1 MLLNTGKKE
10 YRIVREVLLGELN
23 DVYVCQD
30 RDCSGEKSREESRAP
45 YKTVWIVRDRR
56 IAKELMG
63 TLGDACE
70 EYFMHNE
77 SAGFVFPYG
86 GERPLDRFY
95 LNAVQAGGGSEA
107 RIWLELAV
115 RCMTSKLTP
124 PVLNLILKQ
133 EQVHIAAD
141 GTIWFGYFLDLSE
154 YDAKAGEKEN
164 AALCAAY
171 IVRLIGL
178 EDAWKE
184 PVKAGQLKRLQT
196 KKLLTKKL
204 DRHKYQEF
212 IQLYGDIKM
221 MLKEEGSGN
230 KKERLKAYMT
240 ARQDLIYRLL
250 SFLCAVLVC
259 IVILMLAGHL
269 VFGEFSLWRL
279 FGGPLDK
286 IGTEVLVR

>member
-10 YRIVREVLLGELN
+10 YRIIREVLRGELN
-23 DVYVCQD
+23 DVYVCQN
-30 RDCSGEKSREESRAP
+30 REESRAP

-77 SAGFVFPYG
+77 AAGFVFPYD

-95 LNAVQAGGGSEA
+95 LNTVQTGDSLEA
-107 RIWLELAV
+107 RIWLEMVV
-115 RCMTSKLTP
+115 RCMTSKLTS

-133 EQVHIAAD
+133 EQVHIGPD
-141 GTIWFGYFLDLSE
+141 GTIWFGYFLDLSD

-171 IVRLIGL
+171 IVRLIELDDTG
-178 EDAWKE
+178 KG
-184 PVKAGQLKRLQT
+184 PVRNGQLKRLQM
-196 KKLLTKKL
+196 KRLLTKKM

-212 IQLYGDIKM
+212 ILLYGDVRM
-221 MLKEEGSGN
+221 MLKEDGSGN
-230 KKERLKAYMT
+230 KKERLKAYVT

-250 SFLCAVLVC
+250 SVLCAILLC
-259 IVILMLAGHL
+259 IVLLMLAGYL